1 MEWPFP
7 IAVTQPS
14 AASESS
20 EIVSSVEAYAS
31 TDRTFAMD
39 FEDDEYLQQV
49 LHDLNEGID
58 RDKLAFQIA
67 KQAIVPVFL
76 TRADFAAEQ
85 ALVVRLKMREAV
97 RKNDKNYLLSVKAD
111 IDDVENEVKH
121 TLEVLQ
127 SFQRI
132 LSPRLD
138 LSVDTLRGV
147 QEHVKLSEPT
157 EEDYLSETD
166 DDEST
171 MAYKED

>member
-1 MEWPFP
+1 
-7 IAVTQPS
+7 
-14 AASESS
+14 
-20 EIVSSVEAYAS
+20 
-31 TDRTFAMD
+31 MD

-67 KQAIVPVFL
+67 KQAIVRGFL

-97 RKNDKNYLLSVKAD
+97 RENDKNYLLSVKAD

-138 LSVDTLRGV
+138 LSVETLRGV
-147 QEHVKLSEPT
+147 WNTLSCPNPQKKTTWRRLMMMNQLWLTKKIKKPT
-157 EEDYLSETD
+157 ETYWTVITETVL
-166 DDEST
+166 
-171 MAYKED
+171 